1 MNIANTLIRLRDDLK
16 DWTTHNILVL
26 QTLIPTKI
34 SDLANDENYI
44 NEDYIVEKNYI
55 TEDYIEEMQLTLGVH
70 TDGLVYLFKN
80 NKPIGNGVQLGNNAT
95 QVTNL
100 MSVGEI
106 YLNQRYSQSGGGLV
120 SDAQSVGMFA
130 IIIPFATDGKTT
142 HTLRFSNLKSSLVA
156 SNNNTLFLL
165 NADKK
170 SPTNVNGANGFAK
183 MTEGVTISDNGATG
197 EVEFVAS
204 TSRNYMVISLVVQS
218 TELTLDD
225 IAGYVITLD

>member
-16 DWTTHNILVL
+16 DWTTHNILTL
-26 QTLIPTKI
+26 HTLIPTKI
-34 SDLANDENYI
+34 SDLANDE
-44 NEDYIVEKNYI
+44 NYI

-80 NKPIGNGVQLGNNAT
+80 NEPIGNGVQLGGGE
-95 QVTNL
+95 VVVPPTNL
-100 MSVGEI
+100 MSGGEI
-106 YLNQRYSQSGGGLV
+106 HLNQRYSKSGGGLV
-120 SDAQSVGMFA
+120 SDDKSVGMFS
-130 IIIPFATDGKTT
+130 IKFPFETDGKTT

-156 SNNNTLFLL
+156 SHNNTLFLL
-165 NADKK
+165 DANKK
-170 SPTNVNGANGFAK
+170 NPTNVNGANGFLK

-204 TSRNYMVISLVVQS
+204 ISRNYMVISLVVQS

>member
-34 SDLANDENYI
+34 SDLTNDENYI
-44 NEDYIVEKNYI
+44 NEDYITEKNYI

-80 NKPIGNGVQLGNNAT
+80 NKPIGNGIQLGNNAT
-95 QVTNL
+95 QVINL
-100 MSVGEI
+100 MSIGEI

-120 SDAQSVGMFA
+120 SDDKSVGMFS
-130 IIIPFATDGKTT
+130 IIVPFSTDGNTT

-156 SNNNTLFLL
+156 SHNNTLFLL
-165 NADKK
+165 DANKK
-170 SPTNVNGANGFAK
+170 NPTNVNGANGFLK
-183 MTEGVTISDNGATG
+183 MAEGVTISDNGATG

-204 TSRNYMVISLVVQS
+204 ISRNYMAISLVVQS
-218 TELTLDD
+218 TELTLAD
-225 IAGYVITLD
+225 IANYVITLD